1 VNWWAFS
8 AVLFGIPAVSV
19 LVYIAMMGII
29 RVAESRWM
37 WTLPVLVLLIVAT
50 IFGLA
55 FNQ

>member
-1 VNWWAFS
+1 MNWWAFS